1 MSQQNTDMLD
11 GLQAAVIA
19 EAQKKKENTQNIN
32 LIRLKCILE
41 KITLLKAFVLYSRQ

>member
-19 EAQKKKENTQNIN
+19 EAQKKIYENIN
-32 LIRLKCILE
+32 LIPLKCILE
-41 KITLLKAFVLYSRQ
+41 KITLLKTFVLYSQQ